1 MNIRGNNFAGDGLT
15 LDQTPAGAAPP
26 TLNLSHHA
34 DVLLD
39 IPSFTSGSAVVNVQ
53 GSDTLNVFSDIPSSP
68 ELTVNLADHASL
80 AGSLKMEFGAL
91 TLRGGADS
99 RYVNNGS
106 DLLQGTRVI
115 LHTSVRG
122 KGAFQVE
129 SAQSS
134 AGRLE
139 FGGFVSSGQDVEVTG
154 DPYRSVVSHV
164 QIDHPDAFRGSVG
177 LGINGEVD
185 LMGLTN
191 ADSFQLK
198 NDILSIY
205 SCGEVIDTLRLTLPP
220 PGPYTPDDPVTVRQ
234 TSIGVAV
241 NRGLFQDF
249 ANSNATLLPEHQPQG

>member
-1 MNIRGNNFAGDGLT
+1 
-15 LDQTPAGAAPP
+15 
-26 TLNLSHHA
+26 
-34 DVLLD
+34 
-39 IPSFTSGSAVVNVQ
+39 
-53 GSDTLNVFSDIPSSP
+53 
-68 ELTVNLADHASL
+68 
-80 AGSLKMEFGAL
+80 MEFGAL

-115 LHTSVRG
+115 LDTSVRG

-177 LGINGEVD
+177 LGISGEVD